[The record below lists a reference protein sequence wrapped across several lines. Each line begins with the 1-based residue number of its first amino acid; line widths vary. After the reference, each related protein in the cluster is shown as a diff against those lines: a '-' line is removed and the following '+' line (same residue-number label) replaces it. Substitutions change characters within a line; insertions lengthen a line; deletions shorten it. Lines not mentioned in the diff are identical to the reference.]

1 MSVVRI
7 AIAILML
14 LVGSVWVAQGIGVLG
29 GSAMTGQSIWA
40 VIGVLLIAGA
50 AGVAFT
56 ARRSARG

>member
-14 LVGSVWVAQGIGVLG
+14 LVGSVWVAQGIGVLR
-29 GSAMTGQSIWA
+29 GSAMTGQAFWA